1 VHFSINNDGRL
12 RQGCLPVQS
21 DREPLWNGV
30 SPKTHSFY
38 HGYETRVSA
47 QGIEFRIR
55 PQPDHPATTKF
66 LHDTVVRNGFA
77 DQRIGGWHVPHILS
91 CSPKQVN
98 ERRLAAQTARNV
110 LPSLKSWNE

>member
-1 VHFSINNDGRL
+1 MMAGFGRVVC
-12 RQGCLPVQS
+12 RCNQTVNRFGTASV
-21 DREPLWNGV
+21 R
-30 SPKTHSFY
+30 KIHSFY
-38 HGYETRVSA
+38 DGYETRVRA

>member
-1 VHFSINNDGRL
+1 MMAGFGRIVC
-12 RQGCLPVQS
+12 RCNQTVNRFETAS
-21 DREPLWNGV
+21 VR
-30 SPKTHSFY
+30 KIHSFY

-77 DQRIGGWHVPHILS
+77 DQRVGGWHVPHILS

-110 LPSLKSWNE
+110 LASLKYWNE